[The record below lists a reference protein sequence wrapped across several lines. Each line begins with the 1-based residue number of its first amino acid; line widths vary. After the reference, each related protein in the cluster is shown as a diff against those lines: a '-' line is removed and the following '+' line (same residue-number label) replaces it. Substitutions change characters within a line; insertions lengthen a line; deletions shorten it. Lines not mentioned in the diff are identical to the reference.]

1 MDNFPGYGFEKVD
14 SMFNVFFIL
23 FFIVFSIIIVIIV
36 LSIVKGIS
44 QWNKNNNQP
53 VLTVDA
59 TVVSKRMNVSH
70 HHHQGNGDNL
80 SSTSSSTYY
89 YITFQVASGDRME
102 FLVPDNEYGMIVEGD
117 VGKITFQGTRYKG
130 FVREH

>member
-70 HHHQGNGDNL
+70 HHQGNGDNL
-80 SSTSSSTYY
+80 SSTSSSTNY

>member
-23 FFIVFSIIIVIIV
+23 FFIVFSI
-36 LSIVKGIS
+36 
-44 QWNKNNNQP
+44 
-53 VLTVDA
+53 
-59 TVVSKRMNVSH
+59 
-70 HHHQGNGDNL
+70 GDNL